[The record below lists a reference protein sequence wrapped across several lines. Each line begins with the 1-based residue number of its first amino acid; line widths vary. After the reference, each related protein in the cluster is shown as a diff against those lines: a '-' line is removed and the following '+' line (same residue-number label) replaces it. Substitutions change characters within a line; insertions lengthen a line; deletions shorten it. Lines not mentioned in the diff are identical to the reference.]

1 MAFAG
6 IEDIK
11 RRAAENAARSRIES
25 DESPGTPNE
34 GALAPIRHP
43 QQDFFLAQIF
53 DAPLKDDYATMEHP
67 MFSLSKTPDLKIRV
81 YEHNGNSITITP
93 SAAGLATIWDKDIL
107 LFTIS
112 CLVEAQNRG
121 LPIGRTVRLRARDLL
136 VYCNR
141 GTSGA
146 EYDSLAKAFERLAGT
161 RIRTDITTGKK
172 RARRGFGLVESWS
185 IVERT
190 TSQRMASI
198 ELTLSEWLYNA
209 IVATE
214 VLTLSR
220 DYFRLRKGLERR
232 LYELARKHC
241 GLQAKFTIGL
251 ETLRKKSGAT
261 CSLREF
267 RRQIREIV
275 GGGALPDYSMTFD
288 EESDKVTLWTRDGG
302 KRLRRMIQEVRDR
315 GITTLDGALPN
326 SPIVE
331 DDVSRINLHP

>member
-1 MAFAG
+1 MAMTP
-6 IEDIK
+6 IEEIMQ
-11 RRAAENAARSRIES
+11 RARAHATA
-25 DESPGTPNE
+25 SPPETPHNDS
-34 GALAPIRHP
+34 ALAPIKHP

-53 DAPLKDDYATMEHP
+53 DAPLKDDQASMEHP
-67 MFSLSKTPDLKIRV
+67 MFSLSKMPDLKIRV
-81 YEHNGNSITITP
+81 YEHNGNTVTITP

-112 CLVEAQNRG
+112 CLVEAQNSG
-121 LPIGRTVRLRARDLL
+121 QPISRTVRLRARDLL

-146 EYDSLAKAFERLAGT
+146 EYDALVKAFERLVGT
-161 RIRTDITTGKK
+161 RIKTDITTGKK
-172 RARRGFGLVESWS
+172 RHRQGFGLVESWS

-190 TSQRMASI
+190 TGNRMAAI

-241 GLQAKFTIGL
+241 GLQAKFSIGL
-251 ETLRKKSGAT
+251 ETLLKKSGAT
-261 CSLREF
+261 CSVREF
-267 RRQIREIV
+267 RRQIREIAADN
-275 GGGALPDYSMTFD
+275 ALPDYSVTFEPATD
-288 EESDKVTLWTRDGG
+288 HVTIWTRDGG
-302 KRLRRMIQEVRDR
+302 KRLRRMIQEVRER
-315 GITTLDGALPN
+315 GINTLDIA
-326 SPIVE
+326 STQA
-331 DDVSRINLHP
+331 

>member
-1 MAFAG
+1 MATHSA
-6 IEDIK
+6 IEDIQ
-11 RRAAENAARSRIES
+11 RRAAANAAAARSAETERTET
-25 DESPGTPNE
+25 SPTGS
-34 GALAPIRHP
+34 ALAPVRHP

-53 DAPLKDDYATMEHP
+53 DAPLKDDQATMEHP

-81 YEHNGNSITITP
+81 YEHNGNTITITP

-121 LPIGRTVRLRARDLL
+121 LPIGRSVRLRARDLL

-141 GTSGA
+141 GTSGT
-146 EYDSLAKAFERLAGT
+146 EYDALAKAFERLAGT

-172 RARRGFGLVESWS
+172 RSRHGFGLVESWS

-190 TSQRMASI
+190 TSNRMASI

-251 ETLRKKSGAT
+251 ATLLKKSGAI

-275 GGGALPDYSMTFD
+275 STNALPDYTIGFD
-288 EESDKVTLWTRDGG
+288 DQSDLVTIWTRDGG
-302 KRLRRMIQEVRDR
+302 KRLRRMIQEVHDR
-315 GITTLDGALPN
+315 GIATLDGYSDA
-326 SPIVE
+326 
-331 DDVSRINLHP
+331 RG

>member
-1 MAFAG
+1 MELFD
-6 IEDIK
+6 IEEIK
-11 RRAAENAARSRIES
+11 RRAAANANASRNPIVDGAPATS
-25 DESPGTPNE
+25 NGN
-34 GALAPIRHP
+34 ALAPIRHP

-53 DAPLKDDYATMEHP
+53 DAPLKDDQATMEHP

-81 YEHNGNSITITP
+81 YEHNGNTITITP

-112 CLVEAQNRG
+112 CLVEAQNRR

-146 EYDSLAKAFERLAGT
+146 EYDALVKAFERLSGT
-161 RIRTDITTGKK
+161 RIKTDITTGKK
-172 RARRGFGLVESWS
+172 RTRQGFGLVESWS

-190 TSQRMASI
+190 TSNRMASI

-241 GLQAKFTIGL
+241 GLQAKFAIGL
-251 ETLRKKSGAT
+251 ETLLKKSGAI
-261 CSLREF
+261 CSVREF
-267 RRQIREIV
+267 RRQVREIAAT
-275 GGGALPDYSMTFD
+275 GALPDYSITFD
-288 EESDKVTLWTRDGG
+288 SNRDLVTLWTRDGG

-315 GITTLDGALPN
+315 GITTLDEVG
-326 SPIVE
+326 S
-331 DDVSRINLHP
+331 

>member
-1 MAFAG
+1 MTLN
-6 IEDIK
+6 IEEIK
-11 RRAAENAARSRIES
+11 RRAYAYGNATTDAASNGVSAEPKDS
-25 DESPGTPNE
+25 
-34 GALAPIRHP
+34 ALAPIRHR

-53 DAPLKDDYATMEHP
+53 DAPLKDDQATMEHP

-81 YEHNGNSITITP
+81 YEHNGNTVTITP

-121 LPIGRTVRLRARDLL
+121 LPIGRSVRLRARDLL

-146 EYDSLAKAFERLAGT
+146 EYDALVKAFERLAGT
-161 RIRTDITTGKK
+161 RIKTDITTGKK
-172 RARRGFGLVESWS
+172 RARQGFGLVESWS

-190 TSQRMASI
+190 TTSNRMASI

-232 LYELARKHC
+232 MYELARKHC

-251 ETLRKKSGAT
+251 ETLLKKSGAM
-261 CSLREF
+261 CSVREF

-275 GGGALPDYSMTFD
+275 AGDALPDYGITFD
-288 EESDKVTLWTRDGG
+288 SEKDLITLWTRDGG
-302 KRLRRMIQEVRDR
+302 KRLRRMIQDVHDR
-315 GITTLDGALPN
+315 GITTLDNVVA
-326 SPIVE
+326 SP
-331 DDVSRINLHP
+331 D

>member
-1 MAFAG
+1 M
-6 IEDIK
+6 
-11 RRAAENAARSRIES
+11 
-25 DESPGTPNE
+25 
-34 GALAPIRHP
+34 
-43 QQDFFLAQIF
+43 
-53 DAPLKDDYATMEHP
+53 
-67 MFSLSKTPDLKIRV
+67 
-81 YEHNGNSITITP
+81 YEHNGNSVTITP

-121 LPIGRTVRLRARDLL
+121 LPITRTVRLRARDLL

-146 EYDSLAKAFERLAGT
+146 EYDALAKAFERLSGT

-172 RARRGFGLVESWS
+172 RTRHGFGLVESWS

-209 IVATE
+209 ILATE

-251 ETLRKKSGAT
+251 ATLLKKSGAT
-261 CSLREF
+261 CSVREF

-275 GGGALPDYSMTFD
+275 AGGALPDYAITFD
-288 EESDKVTLWTRDGG
+288 EQGDKVTLWTRDGG
-302 KRLRRMIQEVRDR
+302 QRLRRMIQEVHDR
-315 GITTLDGALPN
+315 GITTLDGVI
-326 SPIVE
+326 S
-331 DDVSRINLHP
+331 

>member
-1 MAFAG
+1 MATSSDIA
-6 IEDIK
+6 EIK
-11 RRAAENAARSRIES
+11 RRIAANAAASRAS
-25 DESPGTPNE
+25 ADTSAPTLHND
-34 GALAPIRHP
+34 GALAPIKHP

-53 DAPLKDDYATMEHP
+53 DAPLKDDQATMEHP

-81 YEHNGNSITITP
+81 YEHNGNTITITP

-112 CLVEAQNRG
+112 CLVEAQNSGR
-121 LPIGRTVRLRARDLL
+121 PISRTVRLRARDLL

-146 EYDSLAKAFERLAGT
+146 EYDALAKAFERLAGT

-172 RARRGFGLVESWS
+172 RSRHGFGLVESWS

-190 TSQRMASI
+190 TGNRMASI

-214 VLTLSR
+214 VLTLSS

-251 ETLRKKSGAT
+251 ETLLKKSGAT
-261 CSLREF
+261 CSIREF
-267 RRQIREIV
+267 RRQIREIAADNV
-275 GGGALPDYSMTFD
+275 LPDYSLTFD
-288 EESDKVTLWTRDGG
+288 RETDLVTLWTRDGG
-302 KRLRRMIQEVRDR
+302 KRLRRMIQEVKDR
-315 GITTLDGALPN
+315 GINTLDA
-326 SPIVE
+326 
-331 DDVSRINLHP
+331 VSTQT

>member
-1 MAFAG
+1 MATPSA
-6 IEDIK
+6 IEEIQ
-11 RRAAENAARSRIES
+11 RRAAANAAAARNSAFERPEA
-25 DESPGTPNE
+25 SPNSS
-34 GALAPIRHP
+34 ALAPIRHP

-53 DAPLKDDYATMEHP
+53 DAPLKDDQATMEHP
-67 MFSLSKTPDLKIRV
+67 MFSLAKTPDLKIRV
-81 YEHNGNSITITP
+81 YEHNGNTITITP

-121 LPIGRTVRLRARDLL
+121 LPIGRTVRLRAHDLL

-146 EYDSLAKAFERLAGT
+146 EYDALVKAFERLAGT
-161 RIRTDITTGKK
+161 RIKTDITTGKK
-172 RARRGFGLVESWS
+172 RTRQGFGLVESWS

-190 TSQRMASI
+190 TTNRMASI

-251 ETLRKKSGAT
+251 ETLLKKSGAT

-267 RRQIREIV
+267 RRQIREI
-275 GGGALPDYSMTFD
+275 AAANTLPDYSLTFD
-288 EESDKVTLWTRDGG
+288 DGNDLVTLWTRDGG
-302 KRLRRMIQEVRDR
+302 KRLKRMIQDVRDR
-315 GITTLDGALPN
+315 GITTLDGVLA
-326 SPIVE
+326 
-331 DDVSRINLHP
+331 

>member
-1 MAFAG
+1 MATHSA
-6 IEDIK
+6 IEEIQ
-11 RRAAENAARSRIES
+11 RRAAANAAAARSSAFES
-25 DESPGTPNE
+25 TEASPSEN
-34 GALAPIRHP
+34 ALAPVRHP

-53 DAPLKDDYATMEHP
+53 DASLKDDQATMEHP

-81 YEHNGNSITITP
+81 YEHNGNTITITP

-121 LPIGRTVRLRARDLL
+121 LPIGRSVRLRARDLL

-146 EYDSLAKAFERLAGT
+146 EYDALVKAFERLAGT
-161 RIRTDITTGKK
+161 RIKTDITTGKK
-172 RARRGFGLVESWS
+172 RTRQGFGLVESWS

-190 TSQRMASI
+190 TTNRMASI

-251 ETLRKKSGAT
+251 ETLLKKSGAT

-267 RRQIREIV
+267 RRQIREI
-275 GGGALPDYSMTFD
+275 AAANTLPDYSLTFD
-288 EESDKVTLWTRDGG
+288 DGNDLVTLWTRDGG
-302 KRLRRMIQEVRDR
+302 KRLKRMIQDVRDR
-315 GITTLDGALPN
+315 GITTLDGVLA
-326 SPIVE
+326 
-331 DDVSRINLHP
+331 

>member
-1 MAFAG
+1 MATPSA
-6 IEDIK
+6 IEDIQ
-11 RRAAENAARSRIES
+11 RRAAANAAAARSAAIENTEAS
-25 DESPGTPNE
+25 TSGS
-34 GALAPIRHP
+34 ALAPIRHP

-53 DAPLKDDYATMEHP
+53 DASLKDDQATMEHP

-81 YEHNGNSITITP
+81 YEHNGNTITITP

-121 LPIGRTVRLRARDLL
+121 LPIGRSVRLRARDLL

-141 GTSGA
+141 GTSGS
-146 EYDSLAKAFERLAGT
+146 EYDALVKAFERLAGT
-161 RIRTDITTGKK
+161 RIKTDITTGKK
-172 RARRGFGLVESWS
+172 RTRQGFGLVESWS

-190 TSQRMASI
+190 TTNRMASI
-198 ELTLSEWLYNA
+198 ELSLSEWLYNA

-251 ETLRKKSGAT
+251 DTLLKKSGAT

-267 RRQIREIV
+267 RRQIREITV
-275 GGGALPDYSMTFD
+275 ANALPDYSMTFD
-288 EESDKVTLWTRDGG
+288 DGKDLVTLWTRDGG
-302 KRLRRMIQEVRDR
+302 KRLRRMIQEVHDR
-315 GITTLDGALPN
+315 GITTLDG
-326 SPIVE
+326 S
-331 DDVSRINLHP
+331 ST

>member
-1 MAFAG
+1 MSTLFDMEEIA
-6 IEDIK
+6 
-11 RRAAENAARSRIES
+11 RRAAANSSNKRDALDNDATVNHNSGS
-25 DESPGTPNE
+25 
-34 GALAPIRHP
+34 LAPIKHP

-53 DAPLKDDYATMEHP
+53 DAPLKDDQATMEHP
-67 MFSLSKTPDLKIRV
+67 MFSLSKTPDLKIRI
-81 YEHNGNSITITP
+81 YEHNGNTITITP

-121 LPIGRTVRLRARDLL
+121 LPIGRSVRLRARDLL

-146 EYDSLAKAFERLAGT
+146 EYDALVKAFERLAGT
-161 RIRTDITTGKK
+161 RIKTDITTGKK
-172 RARRGFGLVESWS
+172 RTRQGFGLVESWS

-190 TSQRMASI
+190 PTNRMASI

-241 GLQAKFTIGL
+241 GLQATFTIGL
-251 ETLRKKSGAT
+251 ETLQKKSGAT
-261 CSLREF
+261 SSIREF
-267 RRQIREIV
+267 RRQIREIAADN
-275 GGGALPDYSMTFD
+275 ALPDYSLTFED
-288 EESDKVTLWTRDGG
+288 ASDRVTLWTRDGG
-302 KRLRRMIQEVRDR
+302 KRLRRMIQDVHDR
-315 GITTLDGALPN
+315 GITTLDK
-326 SPIVE
+326 E
-331 DDVSRINLHP
+331 TR

>member
-1 MAFAG
+1 MAAVSA
-6 IEDIK
+6 IEDIQ
-11 RRAAENAARSRIES
+11 RRAAANAAAARSAAIQNTEAQ
-25 DESPGTPNE
+25 PN
-34 GALAPIRHP
+34 GSALAPVRHP

-53 DAPLKDDYATMEHP
+53 DAPLKDDQATMEHP

-81 YEHNGNSITITP
+81 YEHNGNTITITP

-141 GTSGA
+141 GTSGP
-146 EYDSLAKAFERLAGT
+146 EYDALVKAFERLAGT
-161 RIRTDITTGKK
+161 RIKTDITTGKK
-172 RARRGFGLVESWS
+172 RARQGFGLVESWS

-190 TSQRMASI
+190 TTNRMASI

-251 ETLRKKSGAT
+251 DTLLKKSGAT

-267 RRQIREIV
+267 RRQIREITV
-275 GGGALPDYSMTFD
+275 TDALPDYSMTFD
-288 EESDKVTLWTRDGG
+288 DGKDLVTLWTREGG
-302 KRLRRMIQEVRDR
+302 QRLRRMIQDVHDR
-315 GITTLDGALPN
+315 GIKTLD
-326 SPIVE
+326 
-331 DDVSRINLHP
+331 RTTH

>member
-11 RRAAENAARSRIES
+11 RRAAENAARSRIAAE
-25 DESPGTPNE
+25 TPNE

-53 DAPLKDDYATMEHP
+53 DAPLKDDHATMEHP

-121 LPIGRTVRLRARDLL
+121 LPIARTIRLRARDLL

-172 RARRGFGLVESWS
+172 RSRHGFGLVESWS

-190 TSQRMASI
+190 TSKRMASI

-251 ETLRKKSGAT
+251 ETLLKKSGAT
-261 CSLREF
+261 CSVREF
-267 RRQIREIV
+267 RRQIREI
-275 GGGALPDYSMTFD
+275 AKTNSLPDYSLTINAD
-288 EESDKVTLWTRDGG
+288 TDLVTLWTRDGG
-302 KRLRRMIQEVRDR
+302 KRLRRMIQDVHDR
-315 GITTLDGALPN
+315 GISTLDNVVG
-326 SPIVE
+326 
-331 DDVSRINLHP
+331 